1 MADKKNTEQQPVE
14 SVEQSTKKK
23 WDPNRRY
30 WRSPKQ
36 RGKQY
41 AEERKM
47 GCYTDGDKK
56 GEELSEYDKGVRSG
70 YLQCQSDHTGIYTY
84 ATVAK
89 ETEGPDAVKKVAAR
103 DASRDKHYWAKRRAA
118 QQNNDNK

>member
-1 MADKKNTEQQPVE
+1 MADNKNNQQPVADAQPV
-14 SVEQSTKKK
+14 SAPKY
-23 WDPNRRY
+23 DPNERR
-30 WRSPKQ
+30 WKRPKV

-47 GCYTDGDKK
+47 GCHTQGTKK

-70 YLQCQSDHTGIYTY
+70 YLQCQSDHTGMYTY

-89 ETEGPDAVKKVAAR
+89 ETEGPDAVKKKAAR
-103 DASRDKHYWAKRRAA
+103 AASRDKRYWAKRRAA
-118 QQNNDNK
+118 QQNNK

>member
-1 MADKKNTEQQPVE
+1 MAENNNNQQPVAD
-14 SVEQSTKKK
+14 EQPVSTPKYN
-23 WDPNRRY
+23 PNERLWKR
-30 WRSPKQ
+30 PKV

-47 GCYTDGDKK
+47 GVHTQGKKK

-89 ETEGPDAVKKVAAR
+89 ETEGPDAVKIDAAR
-103 DASRDKHYWAKRRAA
+103 TASRDKHYWAKRRAA
-118 QQNNDNK
+118 QQNKDNK